1 MKKGVFETWIR
12 EFCSLV
18 FIQSIQAF
26 ILTII
31 ITLIVNIASGTSNS
45 STRTTSFGVVAIVGL
60 ASMGKMED
68 LAKRIFGIGPN
79 MTDPSMH
86 GGAKS
91 FMTLMAAGGVAKRV
105 LDNPKKIAQG
115 VKGHFTANKE
125 KMKAMDARNKA
136 MGKLNKRV
144 ARDFGS
150 PIASSGLEQITQN
163 SGEQGAAESSGNV
176 NNLNNNATTTAS
188 SGATTRSDI
197 SPSARDEN
205 TTAAS
210 NVGNSTGF
218 SSRPVSDNNKLHD
231 KYEDQAEEIEKN
243 YQDKIDEIKKKQR
256 DNRRES
262 YKGVAETIGA
272 LAGGTTGLVAGM
284 STGDVQN
291 MIKSAG
297 FGLGIGD
304 KLGSNAAG
312 APFAISDAIKEVSK
326 NNIIAYKK
334 QQKKSDAEFAKQKK
348 MIDDALK
355 SIKSDVGNV
364 E

>member
-150 PIASSGLEQITQN
+150 PIASSGLEQMAQN
-163 SGEQGAAESSGNV
+163 SGGQEGTQPSGNV
-176 NNLNNNATTTAS
+176 NDINNNSTTVS
-188 SGATTRSDI
+188 MGGNTRSDI
-197 SPSARDEN
+197 SPSAKAEN
-205 TTAAS
+205 TAASS
-210 NVGNSTGF
+210 NVGNPTGF
-218 SSRPVSDNNKLHD
+218 SSRSISDNNKLHD
-231 KYEDQAEEIEKN
+231 KYEDQADEIEKN
-243 YQDKIDEIKKKQR
+243 YKDKIDEIKKKQR

>member
-1 MKKGVFETWIR
+1 MRKGVFETWIR

-26 ILTII
+26 VLTIVVILI
-31 ITLIVNIASGTSNS
+31 IEISGGGNLSENE
-45 STRTTSFGVVAIVGL
+45 TTAFGVVAIIGL
-60 ASMGKMED
+60 ASIGKIED
-68 LAKRIFGIGPN
+68 LTKKIFGLSPN
-79 MTDPSMH
+79 LTDPSMH

-91 FMTLMAAGGVAKRV
+91 FMTMMAAGGVAKRI

-125 KMKAMDARNKA
+125 KMKAMESRNKA

-150 PIASSGLEQITQN
+150 PIASSGLEQMSQD
-163 SGEQGAAESSGNV
+163 SGGQGGTLSSGNG
-176 NNLNNNATTTAS
+176 NDINNNSTVAAM
-188 SGATTRSDI
+188 GENTRSDI
-197 SPSARDEN
+197 SPSAKGEN
-205 TTAAS
+205 TTASS
-210 NVGNSTGF
+210 NVGKPTGF
-218 SSRPVSDNNKLHD
+218 SSRSISDNNKLHD
-231 KYEDQAEEIEKN
+231 KYEDQADEIEKN
-243 YQDKIDEIKKKQR
+243 YKDKIDEIKKKQR

-272 LAGGTTGLVAGM
+272 LAGGTTGLVAGL
-284 STGDVQN
+284 STGDVQH
-291 MIKSAG
+291 MIKGAG
-297 FGLGIGD
+297 YGLGIGD
-304 KLGSNAAG
+304 KLGSKAVETPIAMANAMKEVAKNN
-312 APFAISDAIKEVSK
+312 AIS
-326 NNIIAYKK
+326 YKV
-334 QQKKSDAEFAKQKK
+334 QQKKLDAEFTKQKK

>member
-1 MKKGVFETWIR
+1 MKKGVFENWIR

-31 ITLIVNIASGTSNS
+31 ITLIVSIASGTSNS
-45 STRTTSFGVVAIVGL
+45 STRTTSFGVVAIIGL
-60 ASMGKMED
+60 ASMSKMED
-68 LAKRIFGIGPN
+68 LAKKIFGIGPN

-125 KMKAMDARNKA
+125 KMKAMEARNKA

-150 PIASSGLEQITQN
+150 PIASSGLEQMTQN
-163 SGEQGAAESSGNV
+163 SGGQEGTQPSGNANDI
-176 NNLNNNATTTAS
+176 NNKSTTVSMGENTRSNISPSAKGENTTAS
-188 SGATTRSDI
+188 S
-197 SPSARDEN
+197 
-205 TTAAS
+205 
-210 NVGNSTGF
+210 NVGKPTGF
-218 SSRPVSDNNKLHD
+218 SSRSISDNNKLHD
-231 KYEDQAEEIEKN
+231 KYEDQADEIEKN
-243 YQDKIDEIKKKQR
+243 YKDKIDEIKKKQR

-284 STGDVQN
+284 STGDVQH
-291 MIKSAG
+291 MIKGAG
-297 FGLGIGD
+297 YGLGIGD
-304 KLGSNAAG
+304 KLGSKAVEAPIAMTNAMKEVAKNN
-312 APFAISDAIKEVSK
+312 AIS
-326 NNIIAYKK
+326 YKV
-334 QQKKSDAEFAKQKK
+334 QQKKLDAEFTKQKK